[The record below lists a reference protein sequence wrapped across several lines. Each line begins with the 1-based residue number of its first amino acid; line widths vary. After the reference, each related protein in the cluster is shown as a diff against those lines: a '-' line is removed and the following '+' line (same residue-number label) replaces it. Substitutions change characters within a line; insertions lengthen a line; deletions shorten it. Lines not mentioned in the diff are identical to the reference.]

1 MIYIS
6 YSKKKKSYSKVLI
19 KNGNGKIII
28 NKLTIEKYFG
38 KLNNINI
45 LFLPLIISNLNK
57 NIIIFVSG
65 GGKYSQ
71 INSIKISICKCISLL
86 NYNNLKLFRK
96 LNLISIDDRKVER
109 KIFGRKKSRKKE
121 QYSKR

>member
-6 YSKKKKSYSKVLI
+6 YSKKKKSYAKVLI
-19 KNGNGKIII
+19 KNGNGKIFL
-28 NKLTIEKYFG
+28 NNTTIKKYFG
-38 KLNNINI
+38 KLNNINN
-45 LFLPLIISNLNK
+45 LLLPLIISNIHN

-65 GGKYSQ
+65 GGKCSQ
-71 INSIKISICKCISLL
+71 INSIKISLCKCISLL
-86 NYNNLKLFRK
+86 NYNNLKIFRK